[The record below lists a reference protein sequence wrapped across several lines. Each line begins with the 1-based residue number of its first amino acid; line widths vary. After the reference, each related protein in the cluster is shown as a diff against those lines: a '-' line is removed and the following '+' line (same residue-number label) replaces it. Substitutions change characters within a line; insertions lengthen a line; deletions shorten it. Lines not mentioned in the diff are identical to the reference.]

1 MSNQLQVM
9 LAYIFYPE
17 CQTEYVHRYFGVPW
31 TEICQHCHNCTSI
44 DQSQHFDV
52 KKNQI
57 QKKCTALPLITQKWL
72 NQIKPNSEQ
81 LHLIPGIGQGWLE
94 KLQLPE

>member
-1 MSNQLQVM
+1 MSIATSAFPGLKSANTVTTALQLTKVSTSM
-9 LAYIFYPE
+9 L
-17 CQTEYVHRYFGVPW
+17 
-31 TEICQHCHNCTSI
+31 
-44 DQSQHFDV
+44 
-52 KKNQI
+52 KKSDP
-57 QKKCTALPLITQKWL
+57 KKCTALPLITQKWL